1 MASNAGIF
9 AGVVLAEAVMI
20 LTGIQPEPTARCP
33 ANGRFRPERSF
44 FCADWNGVCWSGAVG
59 AGFRIVVGNGL
70 AAYGKA
76 WAIAAAPKTMMKRET
91 SAATSTGWRLH
102 KLYCDMIRA

>member
-1 MASNAGIF
+1 MTFVRNWGDSRQCENRFSGNAADQGIG
-9 AGVVLAEAVMI
+9 A
-20 LTGIQPEPTARCP
+20 
-33 ANGRFRPERSF
+33 ANGRFGPERSLPP
-44 FCADWNGVCWSGAVG
+44 AGVNGLSWSGAVG

-76 WAIAAAPKTMMKRET
+76 WTIAAAPKTMVKRET
-91 SAATSTGWRLH
+91 SAATLMGWRLH